1 MSIVQPRL
9 QGFSVLEMAF
19 ILAAFIVC
27 RASVPP
33 NYSLLGHSRVSRRCS
48 CRSPNYSLKWPLSL
62 RPLLFFFKKNKSSA
76 IDLAFLGLDSVANLP
91 DLSRPWQHRQFA
103 PKYGLDVFNYGL
115 YEHGSDIDSVPSTCC
130 FGASASGFLVYIP
143 AGEAENA
150 LLNF

>member
-62 RPLLFFFKKNKSSA
+62 RPLLFFFKKARAARSTWPFSA
-76 IDLAFLGLDSVANLP
+76 LIALPICLTFLGLGSIANSPQSMALMLLTTAFMNMAPTSIACHPRAVLERLP
-91 DLSRPWQHRQFA
+91 PVS
-103 PKYGLDVFNYGL
+103 
-115 YEHGSDIDSVPSTCC
+115 
-130 FGASASGFLVYIP
+130 
-143 AGEAENA
+143 
-150 LLNF
+150 

>member
-1 MSIVQPRL
+1 
-9 QGFSVLEMAF
+9 MAF
-19 ILAAFIVC
+19 ILAAFIVF
-27 RASVPP
+27 
-33 NYSLLGHSRVSRRCS
+33 
-48 CRSPNYSLKWPLSL
+48 LKKS
-62 RPLLFFFKKNKSSA
+62 KSSA

-150 LLNF
+150 LLTF

>member
-33 NYSLLGHSRVSRRCS
+33 NYSILGHSRVSRRCS

-76 IDLAFLGLDSVANLP
+76 IDLAFLGLD
-91 DLSRPWQHRQFA
+91 
-103 PKYGLDVFNYGL
+103 VFNYGL